1 MSGHKKN
8 IEKKYMTG
16 RTIEPIRL
24 RKGMSVQALMEVY
37 GGMGFNAR
45 RLFEAAQVWAKMIEE
60 DAAVC
65 LTLAGAMTPIGM
77 SGALITL
84 MEKGW
89 VDWIISTGA
98 NLYHD
103 LHRTFDFPMKQG
115 HFNVDDNELAQA
127 GIARIYDVFIEDDD
141 TMLETDKAVLSS
153 ILEKKF
159 DKPISTASLHSRL
172 GREVMRRAPHPRK
185 SFVARAHQLGV
196 PIYVPSPGDSSI
208 GMNLVLNHLEG
219 RPVPVDPTLDV
230 LETAAIV
237 RSCKKNG
244 AIMVGGGAPK
254 NFFMQTQP
262 TLWQILEDSQ
272 GGHDYFVQI
281 TADAPHWGGLSGA
294 TAAEARSW
302 GKVKDANLNN
312 VTVYADASIALPLI
326 VAYLLATQK
335 PRKRKNLLKARGRY
349 LKSLANRYEKNHSLR
364 RKVKKVHREID
375 RRLEEQ

>member
-1 MSGHKKN
+1 MPGRKKRL
-8 IEKKYMTG
+8 ERKYMSG

-24 RKGMSVQALMEVY
+24 RKGMSVQSLMEVY

-45 RLFEAAQVWAKMIEE
+45 RLYEAAQVWAEMIRE
-60 DAAVC
+60 DATIC
-65 LTLAGAMTPIGM
+65 LTLAGAMTPVGM

-103 LHRTFDFPMKQG
+103 LHRAFDFPMKQG
-115 HFNVDDNELAQA
+115 HFDVDDEELKDA

-141 TMLETDKAVLSS
+141 TMLETDRAILASVLN
-153 ILEKKF
+153 KTF
-159 DKPISTASLHSRL
+159 DKPLSTAAFHARL
-172 GREVMRRAPHPRK
+172 GREVLRRASHPRK
-185 SFVARAHQLGV
+185 SFVARAVQLGV

-219 RPVPVDPTLDV
+219 RPVPVDPTLDI

-237 RSCKKNG
+237 RSSPKNG
-244 AIMVGGGAPK
+244 AVMVGGGAPK

-262 TLWQILEDSQ
+262 TLWQILEDSR

-294 TAAEARSW
+294 TASEARSW
-302 GKVKDANLNN
+302 GKVKDAKLNN
-312 VTVYADASIALPLI
+312 VTVYADASFALPII
-326 VAYLLATQK
+326 VAYLLSTRK
-335 PRKRKNLLKARGRY
+335 PRKKKNILQARGRY
-349 LKSLANRYEKNHSLR
+349 LKALVKNYEKNHSLR
-364 RKVKKVHREID
+364 RRVKKVHREAD
-375 RRLEEQ
+375 LRKRKE

>member
-1 MSGHKKN
+1 MKRKS
-8 IEKKYMTG
+8 EKAAKTFMGG
-16 RTIEPIRL
+16 RTIEPMRL
-24 RKGMSVQALMEVY
+24 SKGMSVEALMEVY

-45 RLFEAAQVWAKMIEE
+45 RLYEASQVYSAMIRD
-60 DAAVC
+60 DAAIC

-103 LHRTFDFPMKQG
+103 LHRPFDFPMKQG
-115 HFNVDDNELAQA
+115 HFQVDDEKLKEA
-127 GIARIYDVFIEDDD
+127 GVARIYDVFIEEDD
-141 TMLETDKAVLSS
+141 TMLETDKAILTGVLRESY
-153 ILEKKF
+153 
-159 DKPISTASLHSRL
+159 DKPMSTADFHARL
-172 GREVMRRAPHPRK
+172 GREVLRKAPQARK
-185 SFVARAHQLGV
+185 SFVARAVQLGV

-219 RPVPVDPTLDV
+219 HPVPIDPTLDV

-237 RSCKKNG
+237 RGCKKNG
-244 AIMVGGGAPK
+244 ALMVGGGAPK

-262 TLWQILEDSQ
+262 TLWQILQDSQ

-294 TAAEARSW
+294 TASEARSW
-302 GKVKDANLNN
+302 GKVKDSKLNN
-312 VTVYADASIALPLI
+312 VTVYADSSLALPLL
-326 VAYLLATQK
+326 VAYLLSTEK
-335 PRKRKNLLKARGRY
+335 PRKRKNLLAAR
-349 LKSLANRYEKNHSLR
+349 KSMLSALEKKYRKNHSLR
-364 RKVKKVHREID
+364 GRVKRVHREVD
-375 RRLEEQ
+375 GHEE

>member
-1 MSGHKKN
+1 MKKSR
-8 IEKKYMTG
+8 ISPSKKFMKG
-16 RTIEPIRL
+16 RSIEPIRL
-24 RKGMSVQALMEVY
+24 RKGMSVEALMEVY

-45 RLFEAAQVWAKMIEE
+45 RLYEAAQVYSTMIRE
-60 DAAVC
+60 DAAIC

-103 LHRTFDFPMKQG
+103 LHRPFDFPMKQG
-115 HFNVDDNELAQA
+115 HFQVDDEELKEA
-127 GIARIYDVFIEDDD
+127 GVARIYDVFIEEDD
-141 TMLETDKAVLSS
+141 TMLETDRAILAGVLR
-153 ILEKKF
+153 KNY
-159 DKPISTASLHSRL
+159 DKPMSTATFHARL
-172 GREVMRRAPHPRK
+172 GREVKRRARDPEK
-185 SFVARAHQLGV
+185 SFVARAVDFGV

-237 RSCKKNG
+237 RGSRKNG
-244 AIMVGGGAPK
+244 ALMVGGGAPK

-262 TLWQILEDSQ
+262 TLWQILEDSR
-272 GGHDYFVQI
+272 GGHDYFIQI

-294 TAAEARSW
+294 TASEARSW
-302 GKVKDANLNN
+302 GKVKDPMLNN
-312 VTVYADASIALPLI
+312 VTVYADSSIALPLL
-326 VAYLLATQK
+326 VAYLLSTEK
-335 PRKRKNLLKARGRY
+335 PRKRRNLLAARSRMLASLERKYRKNHPLRGR
-349 LKSLANRYEKNHSLR
+349 
-364 RKVKKVHREID
+364 VKKVH
-375 RRLEEQ
+375 EEVDGGEG

>member
-1 MSGHKKN
+1 MAKRKKRL
-8 IEKKYMTG
+8 EKKYMTG
-16 RTIEPIRL
+16 RSIEPIRL
-24 RKGMSVQALMEVY
+24 RKGMSVQALMETY

-45 RLFEAAQVWAKMIEE
+45 RLYEAAEVWAEMIRS
-60 DAAVC
+60 DATIC
-65 LTLAGAMTPIGM
+65 LTLAGAMTPVGM

-103 LHRTFDFPMKQG
+103 LHRAYDFPMKQG
-115 HFNVDDNELAQA
+115 HFQVNDGELKEA
-127 GIARIYDVFIEDDD
+127 GIARIYDVFIEEGE
-141 TMLETDKAVLSS
+141 TMLETDKAVLACVLRKS
-153 ILEKKF
+153 F
-159 DKPISTASLHSRL
+159 DRSLSTAGFHARL
-172 GREVMRRAPHPRK
+172 GREVVRKAAFPRK
-185 SFVARAHQLGV
+185 SFVGRAVQLGV

-219 RPVPVDPTLDV
+219 HPVPIDPTLDV

-237 RSCKKNG
+237 RSSAVNG

-262 TLWQILEDSQ
+262 TLWQILEDSR

-294 TAAEARSW
+294 TASEAHSW
-302 GKVKDANLNN
+302 GKVKDAKLNN
-312 VTVYADASIALPLI
+312 VTVYADSSIALPLL
-326 VAYLLATQK
+326 VAWLLSTQK
-335 PRKRKNLLKARGRY
+335 PRRRKNLLASRGRY
-349 LKSLANRYEKNHSLR
+349 LKALTTHYRKNHPLR
-364 RKVKKVHREID
+364 KKVKKVHKEV
-375 RRLEEQ
+375 EVEQRGT